1 MVPQFPQF
9 ASPMLSEESNRFG
22 FDGAFTTTSAAV
34 CDVPLMFAE
43 SVTLVAVVTVAVVT
57 VKFALKLPAGTVT
70 LAGTEALGSLLD
82 KGTVNPPDGAALA
95 SETVPCAESPPMT
108 DVGATDNAS
117 AACIT
122 VTKPTLLLLAP
133 RASTILEVM
142 VKTVLADTAGGLKTA
157 VVPLA
162 CIAPPSAD
170 HWYCTVSPFKSLAP
184 TRKVAVSVL
193 WILSALG
200 AGPWMK

>member
-1 MVPQFPQF
+1 
-9 ASPMLSEESNRFG
+9 MLSEEMSRFG
-22 FDGAFTTTSAAV
+22 VDGGFTTSAAG

-43 SVTLVAVVTVAVVT
+43 SVTLVCVVTVEVDT
-57 VKFALKLPAGTVT
+57 VKLALKLPAGTDT
-70 LAGTEALGSLLD
+70 LGGTAALGSLLD
-82 KGTVNPPDGAALA
+82 KGTDNPPDGAAFA
-95 SETVPCAESPPMT
+95 SVTVPCAVSPPT
-108 DVGATDNAS
+108 TAVGITDNAS
-117 AACIT
+117 AAGMT

-170 HWYCTVSPFKSLAP
+170 HWYCTASPFKSLAA